1 MLYYIVIRLARF
13 FAKVF
18 YRHKTYGKR
27 HILPGAAILAANH
40 VSYLDPPVLSLSC
53 PEDVYFL
60 ARKTLFKGA
69 FGKFIYALNARPV
82 QIGGANLEVFREIGA
97 LLQQGKK
104 VVLFPEGTRSVDGN
118 LTEFKPGIFLLMSR
132 TGCAVQPAYIYGTFT
147 IWGKSRG
154 NLRSSGRRHAFGEVP
169 SPGLVTRT
177 SRKRKRK
184 LNSQKTFAHRSY
196 ALKPGTKPA
205 LGALPP

>member
-18 YRHKTYGKR
+18 YRHKIYGKE
-27 HILPGAAILAANH
+27 HMLPGAAILAANH

-60 ARKTLFKGA
+60 ARKTLFKGV

-82 QIGGANLEVFREIGA
+82 QIGGANLEVFREIGS

-104 VVLFPEGTRSVDGN
+104 VVLFPEGTRSLDGN
-118 LTEFKPGIFLLMSR
+118 LAEFKPGIFLLMSR

-147 IWGKSRG
+147 IWGKSRRNPKLFG
-154 NLRSSGRRHAFGEVP
+154 KTACVWGSALTWARYASIPKKEAEAQFSKDLRDSILRLKAWYEAGAKG
-169 SPGLVTRT
+169 SP
-177 SRKRKRK
+177 
-184 LNSQKTFAHRSY
+184 
-196 ALKPGTKPA
+196 P
-205 LGALPP
+205 